1 MTATEIAR
9 RSDSLY
15 YDSVSRRFLCDRIA
29 YLEADKDKVEQPM
42 TIKTMLDDGAF
53 LPERAHGTD
62 AGEDIRT
69 PYGFAIPAG
78 GTVIVK
84 TGIHVQLPPRSVGMV
99 KSKSGLHIRDG
110 ITTEGVIDEGYSGEI
125 VVKLHNRNIEP
136 RAFKR
141 GDKIAQL
148 VVMPV
153 LYPTYV
159 ESDSIEAGER
169 GDNGFGSTG
178 R

>member
-1 MTATEIAR
+1 MRAE
-9 RSDSLY
+9 SLM
-15 YDSVSRRFLCDRIA
+15 V
-29 YLEADKDKVEQPM
+29 K
-42 TIKTMLDDGAF
+42 LDDGAY
-53 LPERAHGTD
+53 LPERAHATD
-62 AGEDIRT
+62 AGADIRT
-69 PYGFAIPAG
+69 PYGLTIPVG
-78 GTVIVK
+78 GTAVVR
-84 TGIHVQLPPRSVGMV
+84 TGVHVQLPPSTVGMV
-99 KSKSGLHIRDG
+99 KSKSGLHVNEG

-125 VVKLHNRNIEP
+125 VVKLHNRGRMQKRFE
-136 RAFKR
+136 R

-159 ESDSIEAGER
+159 ECETIKGGDR